1 MRARCARRTVATIA
15 IAGLVLACAPA
26 ARAAH
31 PPDPFADQ
39 YVVRADRDVGT
50 TAGQLHAVG
59 GPAVAIGRA
68 GAELGAQGTL
78 ELMTLAYLGLRSTLG
93 WTALRPAGEPMV
105 LAGTIGPSLHVLPYR
120 AFDASLFF
128 EGGFAGV
135 DLTGTATAMPIV
147 SPGLALDAWLVS
159 WAFLRAEGRLDWGI
173 YGAND
178 AARGYLRFVASA
190 GLGLAI

>member
-1 MRARCARRTVATIA
+1 MATTA
-15 IAGLVLACAPA
+15 VAGLVLANASA

-39 YVVRADRDVGT
+39 YVVPADRDVGT
-50 TAGQLHAVG
+50 AAGQLRAIG
-59 GPAVAIGRA
+59 SPAVAIGRA

-78 ELMTLAYLGLRSTLG
+78 EVMTLAYLGLRSTLA
-93 WTALRPAGEPMV
+93 WTALRPSGEPMV
-105 LAGTIGPSLHVLPYR
+105 LAGTIGPSLHLLPYR
-120 AFDASLFF
+120 TLDASLFF

-135 DLTGTATAMPIV
+135 DLTGTPTAMPIV
-147 SPGLALDAWLVS
+147 APGLALDAWIAS